1 MVTSK
6 FYPPSKPQP
15 YNTVP
20 SARVTMPCTRS
31 SDLIHPVA
39 DRLYY
44 ALHQILR
51 PYSSCSWQVV
61 PFYQHPPTSPIPH
74 PHHFPPVSVSLTFF
88 FDATNKWLPSNFCPW
103 LVKHIQNLSFGFTM
117 NNLSET
123 VFFFFLNLFLSLILT
138 SCPFQISFQSC
149 SAFLKKLY
157 FKFFPY
163 SSFPLHLSLHYITL
177 AHLQLFILWI
187 RIFLKY
193 NFKYNTLAKRLNNLL
208 ISNWCRAMLHTLTFQ
223 CCICL
228 SDRR

>member
-123 VFFFFLNLFLSLILT
+123 VFFFFFKSLSFPDSHLLPISDQFPVMLCLFKKIIFQILSLL
-138 SCPFQISFQSC
+138 FIST
-149 SAFLKKLY
+149 AFVT
-157 FKFFPY
+157 
-163 SSFPLHLSLHYITL
+163 SLHHTGPL
-177 AHLQLFILWI
+177 AAIHPV
-187 RIFLKY
+187 
-193 NFKYNTLAKRLNNLL
+193 
-208 ISNWCRAMLHTLTFQ
+208 
-223 CCICL
+223 
-228 SDRR
+228 D